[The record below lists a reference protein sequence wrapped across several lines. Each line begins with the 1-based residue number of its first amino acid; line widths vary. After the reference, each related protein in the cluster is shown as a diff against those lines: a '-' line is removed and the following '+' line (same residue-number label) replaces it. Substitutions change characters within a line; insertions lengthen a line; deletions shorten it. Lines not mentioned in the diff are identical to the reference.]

1 MAGVVEDMGLKGS
14 RTEQNLRAAF
24 AAESEANRLYLYFA
38 QKADLEGH
46 GDVAALFR
54 ALAEGKTGHA
64 HGHLEYLEACRE
76 ADSRKGETPG
86 NVQAALDAELRAAQ
100 STYPMMA
107 QAARDE
113 GFAEIAD
120 WFDTLARA
128 EAGYA
133 QKLAKASET
142 LGND

>member
-1 MAGVVEDMGLKGS
+1 MGLKGS

-24 AAESEANRLYLYFA
+24 AAESEANRLYLFFA

-54 ALAEGKTGHA
+54 AMAEGKTGHA
-64 HGHLEYLEACRE
+64 HGHLEYLEACSE
-76 ADSRKGETPG
+76 VDSRKGETPG
-86 NVQAALDAELRAAQ
+86 NVQAARDAELLAAQ
-100 STYPMMA
+100 TTYPMMA

-113 GFAEIAD
+113 GFLEIAD

-128 EAGYA
+128 ETGYA
-133 QKLAKASET
+133 QKLAKAAET
-142 LGND
+142 LGED